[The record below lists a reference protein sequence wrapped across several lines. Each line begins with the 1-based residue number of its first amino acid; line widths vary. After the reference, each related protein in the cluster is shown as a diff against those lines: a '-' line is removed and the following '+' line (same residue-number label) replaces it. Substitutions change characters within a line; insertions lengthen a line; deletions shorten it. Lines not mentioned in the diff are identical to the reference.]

1 MRPILPILVCAVA
14 TFASEI
20 REFDLKTTE
29 RLGNELIRVSQ
40 RADGRATSPVRKRA
54 RQTAVSALEGRLYNK
69 VHYEYVVLD
78 DPDGSGFL
86 VYALATNKTPSQQ
99 ITGGHFRVSISADGR
114 KAERV
119 DALSHG
125 IITERPAMP
134 TGSIQV
140 FIATSQLVSNIPVET
155 FIYSSY
161 VYRLPISVATPDGR
175 VWVVGNGMILRVDD
189 KDPGTAADILNKK
202 KPRR

>member
-1 MRPILPILVCAVA
+1 VQQVQSGNAPSKLPSTYWKAGS
-14 TFASEI
+14 TI
-20 REFDLKTTE
+20 RFTTSTLCWMT
-29 RLGNELIRVSQ
+29 R
-40 RADGRATSPVRKRA
+40 
-54 RQTAVSALEGRLYNK
+54 TAV
-69 VHYEYVVLD
+69 D
-78 DPDGSGFL
+78 L
-86 VYALATNKTPSQQ
+86 VYALATNKVPSQQ

-125 IITERPAMP
+125 IITDRPAMP
-134 TGSIQV
+134 AGSIQV

-161 VYRLPISVATPDGR
+161 FYRLPISVATPDGR

-202 KPRR
+202 KPRRPQ